1 MANDTQLVRRCLS
14 GEQEAFRLIV
24 ERYQG
29 YVFAIILNLVREK
42 DQAENIAQEVFF
54 QIYRSLHQ
62 YRNENFKSWI
72 GKIAVTKAID
82 WSRKKKRQSKEE
94 IVADVEVVGGEV
106 RDSSQTPE
114 ELLLQKE
121 RRERIREVCD
131 CLPEIYRRMMIKFY
145 LEEKSY
151 QEIAREEGTG
161 VKTVE
166 SRLYRGRILFRQ
178 EWRRERDDT
187 L

>member
-1 MANDTQLVRRCLS
+1 MVDDTQLIRRCLS

-29 YVFAIILNLVREK
+29 YIFAIILNLVRER

-54 QIYRSLHQ
+54 QTYRSLRQ
-62 YRNENFKSWI
+62 FRNENFKSWI
-72 GKIAVTKAID
+72 GKIAVTKAVD
-82 WSRKKKRQSKEE
+82 WCRKNKRQSQKE
-94 IVADVEVVGGEV
+94 VVVDVENLGGEV
-106 RDSSQTPE
+106 RGSAQTPE

-121 RRERIREVCD
+121 RREKIRDVCD
-131 CLPEIYRRMMIKFY
+131 CLPEIYCRMMVKFY

-151 QEIAREEGTG
+151 QEIALEEGTT

-166 SRLYRGRILFRQ
+166 SRLYRGRILFRK
-178 EWRRERDDT
+178 EWRRERDET

>member
-1 MANDTQLVRRCLS
+1 MVEDTQLIRRCLS

-29 YVFAIILNLVREK
+29 YVFAIILNLIRDK
-42 DQAENIAQEVFF
+42 DQAENVAQEVFF
-54 QIYRSLHQ
+54 QIYRSLRQ

-72 GKIAVTKAID
+72 GKIAVTKAVD
-82 WSRKKKRQSKEE
+82 WCRKKKRQSNEE
-94 IVADVEVVGGEV
+94 VVADVEAIGGEA
-106 RDSSQTPE
+106 RNSSQTPE

-121 RRERIREVCD
+121 RREKVREVCD
-131 CLPEIYRRMMIKFY
+131 CLPEIYRRIMVKFY

-151 QEIAREEGTG
+151 QEIAIEEGTG

-166 SRLYRGRILFRQ
+166 SRLYRGRILFRK